1 LTFVPAPKS
10 IDVGDI
16 AAEIEPT
23 ISLLAEDEAE
33 AIRANVVTARKTACD
48 SGSIMSREEQKALAE
63 LRKNSAIVITKSDK
77 GRATVIMDRADYHQK
92 CVDLLNDKATY
103 KEIKQDPTKSLE
115 KKVNNYVLQLKKKE
129 AITQSTWRY

>member
-1 LTFVPAPKS
+1 S
-10 IDVGDI
+10 
-16 AAEIEPT
+16 
-23 ISLLAEDEAE
+23 
-33 AIRANVVTARKTACD
+33 
-48 SGSIMSREEQKALAE
+48 
-63 LRKNSAIVITKSDK
+63 IVITKSDK

-129 AITQSTWRY
+129 AITQSTWRYLHATGSQIPRFYGLPKVHKNSVPLRPIVSFINSPTYNLSKFVSKLLSKS